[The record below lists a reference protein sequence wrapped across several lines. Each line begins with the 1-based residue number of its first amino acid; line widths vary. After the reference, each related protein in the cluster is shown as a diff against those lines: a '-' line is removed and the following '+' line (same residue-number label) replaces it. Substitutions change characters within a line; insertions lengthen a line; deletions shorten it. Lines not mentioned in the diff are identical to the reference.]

1 MATTCIFREV
11 LIDNSRDGKGKR
23 VKPKVLID
31 MKTGKFKVPKGAD
44 GEY

>member
-1 MATTCIFREV
+1 MAITCLSSDV

-23 VKPKVLID
+23 VKPKELID